1 MSIRS
6 GHQLVTPT
14 GPAQR
19 LLIAIGV
26 ACFLPVASDAITGQD
41 TVLETAVIYPQEDG
55 CSQLYSPTVLQDAAQ
70 PGLFHMWC
78 GGWKNCADRDQYGN
92 DRIYHSTSTNLRNW
106 TAPTSVINSAGYH
119 FNDPSVIAVSY
130 PAGSPSAQL
139 VYLMYL
145 TGCTTVTD
153 CYTTGHNVTYG
164 ATSYDGVTW
173 STPQLVIG
181 INNGLNNGGA
191 WSPSAVKISESL
203 VYLYFFVNTNDPAT
217 DGSVQRATINPQ
229 VDFFRATS
237 PIRVVLPYHVNP
249 DVLKTASGYE
259 MLYDSGTPFR
269 INRLK
274 STDGITFVDDSSFPG
289 INGAPN
295 YRAQTGHAFPVPGS
309 PQQYW
314 LYFGWGT
321 APVADPI
328 VINGWRWQR
337 P

>member
-1 MSIRS
+1 MARFMR
-6 GHQLVTPT
+6 
-14 GPAQR
+14 A
-19 LLIAIGV
+19 
-26 ACFLPVASDAITGQD
+26 
-41 TVLETAVIYPQEDG
+41 
-55 CSQLYSPTVLQDAAQ
+55 
-70 PGLFHMWC
+70 
-78 GGWKNCADRDQYGN
+78 
-92 DRIYHSTSTNLRNW
+92 TSTNLRNW

-130 PAGSPSAQL
+130 PAGSPSARL

-249 DVLKTASGYE
+249 DVLNLRRRLLVSGNQRCSQLSRPDRACLSRARVPTAVLALFRMGDRTGRRSNRHQR
-259 MLYDSGTPFR
+259 LALAKAVR
-269 INRLK
+269 INRDLGFFRTVASGSK
-274 STDGITFVDDSSFPG
+274 RPTFYALMGSGPGDGAG
-289 INGAPN
+289 
-295 YRAQTGHAFPVPGS
+295 
-309 PQQYW
+309 
-314 LYFGWGT
+314 
-321 APVADPI
+321 
-328 VINGWRWQR
+328 
-337 P
+337 